1 MDIRSA
7 FLLTMLLGSAPVFAQ
22 QMPARWHELMKLV
35 KTETE
40 MLERANKKGDEV
52 HYRLLEL
59 YSEKIKLVL
68 EKENKAFLD
77 SKDGSKHNRKDSFFS
92 ESIRLYAEAKKFG
105 ESLLAKYPES
115 NRRGAIYYTLALNS
129 RDYGRDKK
137 TEKYLLEALKL
148 IKNGTPL
155 RHHAETSL
163 ADFYYNE
170 KKYQESIRYYEKVV
184 LDESDDWKPKHH
196 LNLGWCYLKTN
207 RFNDA
212 IEQLQTAYKLSKDN
226 RYVDIR
232 EQSLQNLA
240 PFFVFGNRIDDG
252 REFYVK
258 NEQDPMPYM
267 LSLAKRAADKG
278 HGKETE
284 AILNQMQDLIGSRKL
299 DKYQEELVLYELE
312 FYRTYK
318 RWDDHL
324 RVSQKLLN
332 LYELDLRQPELKLVS
347 QREDGIEKVRSVAG
361 FLQLQ
366 TAKNVKKPENEFG
379 ARDLERTVSY
389 FKILRKLDADKK
401 DEYAYFIGETYYAL
415 NNYTEA
421 ASAYKL
427 ALDDSKIVKVV
438 DQGRQR
444 KILNSLLAITGE
456 ETLKGSVQQ
465 ELLVYTYEN
474 HIEIFPKDD
483 MSHKIY
489 PKLFQLHRTM
499 KSDDKAVVALEKYNK
514 SYPQDLKD
522 QQDLMKLLV
531 DDFIKAKEVMK
542 ITHWISEFKKGF
554 LKFDPKTIEQT
565 EIILGQIL
573 FVTAQDHVKV
583 GRRRE
588 ALQIFEDVYKTTIYP
603 IKVRSLA
610 GIQAAEL
617 ELDLASPVAAIP
629 WMEKSIE
636 IMEHKD
642 LQEKIPQL
650 TTMVEKMAYMR
661 EFRGAVRLTD
671 QMLKKSCKDRSK
683 DQDRLWQL
691 SNGFHLVLG
700 DDQIAKNGFSEFS
713 KCTSGPETHKK
724 IASYM
729 LWYYWDQNDA
739 ERMTGIWSD
748 QKKNLDRDE
757 YVTYLLDLYWDQP
770 EEKQRA
776 LRSDLKREK
785 DHPKVAALIN
795 DFQLQEKFQT
805 MREKTLKLELMSKE
819 EAFDPEKFNVKLE
832 AFLLE
837 IKKVGEEAKP
847 LLSSD
852 SGKVREQT
860 NQQLQG
866 FYASV
871 ADRLQGL
878 EVKHEDKD
886 FVASFKGEM
895 HNISKVFQTKVV
907 DFKKSSRT
915 PSGDIVFASP
925 VQTSL
930 SATTIDDISGVRK

>member
-40 MLERANKKGDEV
+40 MLEKANKKGDEI

-59 YSEKIKLVL
+59 YSEKIKLIL

-105 ESLLAKYPES
+105 ESLLVKYPDS
-115 NRRGAIYYTLALNS
+115 IRRGAIFYTLALNS

-170 KKYQESIRYYEKVV
+170 KQYQDSIRYYEKVV
-184 LDESDDWKPKHH
+184 LDETDDWKPKHH

-212 IEQLQTAYKLSKDN
+212 IEQLQTAYKLSKDT

-240 PFFVFGNRIDDG
+240 PFFVFGDRIDDG

-299 DKYQEELVLYELE
+299 DKYQEELILYELE

-332 LYELDLRQPELKLVS
+332 LYELDQRQPELKLVS
-347 QREDGIEKVRSVAG
+347 QREDGVEKVRSVAG

-379 ARDLERTVSY
+379 ARDLDRTVSY
-389 FKILRKLDADKK
+389 FKILRKLDVERK
-401 DEYAYFIGETYYAL
+401 DEYAYFIGETYYAV
-415 NNYTEA
+415 NNYPEA
-421 ASAYKL
+421 ASAYKQ

-456 ETLKGSVQQ
+456 EELKGSAQKD
-465 ELLVYTYEN
+465 LLVYTYEN
-474 HIEIFPKDD
+474 HIEIFPKDE

-489 PKLFQLHRTM
+489 PKLFQLHREL
-499 KSDDKAVVALEKYNK
+499 KKDDKAVVALEKYNK

-522 QQDLMKLLV
+522 QQELMKLLV

-542 ITHWISEFKKGF
+542 ITHWISEFKRGF
-554 LKFDPKTIEQT
+554 LKFDSKTIEQT

-617 ELDLASPVAAIP
+617 ELDLSSPVAAIP

-642 LQEKIPQL
+642 LQEKLPQL

-683 DQDRLWQL
+683 EQDRLWQL
-691 SNGFHLVLG
+691 SNGFHLVLA
-700 DDQIAKNGFSEFS
+700 DDQIAKNGLSEFS
-713 KCTSGPETHKK
+713 KCSSGADVHKK
-724 IASYM
+724 IASFM

-795 DFQLQEKFQT
+795 DFQLQEKFQS
-805 MREKTLKLELMSKE
+805 MREKTLQIELMKKE
-819 EAFDPEKFNVKLE
+819 EVFDPEKFNVKLE

-847 LLSSD
+847 LLASD

-871 ADRLQGL
+871 ADLLQSL

-895 HNISKVFQTKVV
+895 HKISKVFQTKVV

-930 SATTIDDISGVRK
+930 SATTMDEISGVRK